1 MAFLKELHQNNNFI
15 LLKKYEGED
24 IKADDD
30 VQLEELDKNS
40 NKIRICVID
49 LETTGLSHDDDEIIE
64 IAMKLIEVD
73 KETGNYVTAVKKYES
88 YNQPRKRITEEITAL
103 TGITNEDVKGKE
115 IDWKLVERL
124 FSYSQLVVAHNA
136 WFDRN
141 MLENYIRPR
150 NIWACSSNDIDWRK
164 RGFAKSSLELLSIW
178 HGFYYDAHRAMND
191 VNATIHLMTH
201 SHYDIKPIAELI
213 ENAKKPHYNIVNKFS
228 YNEDYVRLL
237 KKRSRAYRFN
247 RDNKAWTILLD
258 DEKKLE
264 EEKEWLA
271 DNIYNGIFNGSIKF
285 IDLYDKYKRMDK

>member
-1 MAFLKELHQNNNFI
+1 MAFLKELHKNNNFI

-24 IKADDD
+24 IKADND
-30 VQLEELDKNS
+30 VQLEELNKDS
-40 NKIRICVID
+40 DKIRICVID

-73 KETGNYVTAVKKYES
+73 KSSGNYVTAVKKYES
-88 YNQPRKRITEEITAL
+88 YNQPKKRITEEITAL
-103 TGITNEDVKGKE
+103 TGITNEDVNGKE

-150 NIWACSSNDIDWRK
+150 NIWACSANDIDWGK

-191 VNATIHLMTH
+191 VNATINLLSQKTIDNRM
-201 SHYDIKPIAELI
+201 HYVYQDGKTVFKFAVKNMADVSAEI
-213 ENAKKPHYNIVNKFS
+213 MENK
-228 YNEDYVRLL
+228 
-237 KKRSRAYRFN
+237 
-247 RDNKAWTILLD
+247 
-258 DEKKLE
+258 
-264 EEKEWLA
+264 
-271 DNIYNGIFNGSIKF
+271 
-285 IDLYDKYKRMDK
+285 